1 MPIRRRTSRSS
12 RRTGSIV
19 KEFTST
25 EDLLDFAIRQEEVSA
40 SFYRGLAGKV
50 SRHWVA
56 KMFEE
61 LSVEEDHHREKLID
75 VKSGSIAALP
85 TDRVSRL
92 GLAGVLSVA
101 DPTSDLSFPDALVLA
116 MTREDAAFTMY
127 TRLAEIATDPELAGL
142 LRGLAHEEAG
152 HRLRIE
158 TEYDEHVLTQG

>member
-1 MPIRRRTSRSS
+1 
-12 RRTGSIV
+12 V

-25 EDLLDFAIRQEEVSA
+25 GELLDFAIRQEEVSA
-40 SFYRGLAGKV
+40 SFYRGLAGTV

-61 LSVEEDHHREKLID
+61 LSVEEDRHREKLLD
-75 VKSGSIAALP
+75 VKAGRIASLP
-85 TDRVSRL
+85 SDRVARL
-92 GLAGVLSVA
+92 GLAGTLSVS

-127 TRLAEIATDPELAGL
+127 SRLAEIATDPELADM